1 MPSDICSQT
10 ATASHFPAVC
20 RPFPAPP
27 PKLGY
32 FDMNGDVEVFTQRVT
47 EYLSVTLHNA
57 SGTLAVT
64 VPLHWRLNA
73 VGVHFAGR
81 YAEEAIL
88 LRLLGQ
94 LESAQPWFKKG
105 SGAVSTPSDAQRD
118 FAALGQLGL
127 IARPSVFDR
136 LRLGRGEAL
145 AEPLGAACS
154 IKRGLGVALEPRH
167 HLARDQFVTP

>member
-1 MPSDICSQT
+1 MSSDICSQT

-57 SGTLAVT
+57 SEWDTRRHGAAALEAQ
-64 VPLHWRLNA
+64 RRC
-73 VGVHFAGR
+73 HFAGR

-105 SGAVSTPSDAQRD
+105 SGAVVPRQTPNATS
-118 FAALGQLGL
+118 
-127 IARPSVFDR
+127 
-136 LRLGRGEAL
+136 LRLVSSA
-145 AEPLGAACS
+145 
-154 IKRGLGVALEPRH
+154 
-167 HLARDQFVTP
+167 

>member
-1 MPSDICSQT
+1 LPSDICSQT
-10 ATASHFPAVC
+10 ATASHFLAVC

-73 VGVHFAGR
+73 GVTSPDATPRRRSCCDFWASSSR
-81 YAEEAIL
+81 
-88 LRLLGQ
+88 R
-94 LESAQPWFKKG
+94 SRSSKK
-105 SGAVSTPSDAQRD
+105 VPE
-118 FAALGQLGL
+118 L
-127 IARPSVFDR
+127 
-136 LRLGRGEAL
+136 
-145 AEPLGAACS
+145 
-154 IKRGLGVALEPRH
+154 
-167 HLARDQFVTP
+167 

>member
-47 EYLSVTLHNA
+47 EYLSVTLLHNA

-64 VPLHWRLNA
+64 VPLHWTAERRCTLC
-73 VGVHFAGR
+73 GR
-81 YAEEAIL
+81 YAEE
-88 LRLLGQ
+88 GQ
-94 LESAQPWFKKG
+94 LESAQPWFKK
-105 SGAVSTPSDAQRD
+105 VPE
-118 FAALGQLGL
+118 L
-127 IARPSVFDR
+127 
-136 LRLGRGEAL
+136 
-145 AEPLGAACS
+145 
-154 IKRGLGVALEPRH
+154 
-167 HLARDQFVTP
+167 

>member
-1 MPSDICSQT
+1 
-10 ATASHFPAVC
+10 
-20 RPFPAPP
+20 
-27 PKLGY
+27 
-32 FDMNGDVEVFTQRVT
+32 MNGDVEVFTQRVT

-64 VPLHWRLNA
+64 CRCIGGSTPVSLRRTQRRGDDLVATSGPARVGAA
-73 VGVHFAGR
+73 VVR
-81 YAEEAIL
+81 
-88 LRLLGQ
+88 
-94 LESAQPWFKKG
+94 KG
-105 SGAVSTPSDAQRD
+105 SRAVSTPSDAQRD

-145 AEPLGAACS
+145 AEPLGAARS

>member
-1 MPSDICSQT
+1 MWSDICSQT

-64 VPLHWRLNA
+64 VPLHWRLN

-94 LESAQPWFKKG
+94 LELAQPWFKK
-105 SGAVSTPSDAQRD
+105 VPE
-118 FAALGQLGL
+118 L
-127 IARPSVFDR
+127 
-136 LRLGRGEAL
+136 
-145 AEPLGAACS
+145 
-154 IKRGLGVALEPRH
+154 
-167 HLARDQFVTP
+167 

>member
-1 MPSDICSQT
+1 LQSNICRQT

-47 EYLSVTLHNA
+47 EYLSVTPLHNA

-64 VPLHWRLNA
+64 VPQHWTAEGLP
-73 VGVHFAGR
+73 VGGHFAGR
-81 YAEEAIL
+81 YAEEAFL

-94 LESAQPWFKKG
+94 LESAQPC
-105 SGAVSTPSDAQRD
+105 PE
-118 FAALGQLGL
+118 L
-127 IARPSVFDR
+127 
-136 LRLGRGEAL
+136 
-145 AEPLGAACS
+145 
-154 IKRGLGVALEPRH
+154 
-167 HLARDQFVTP
+167 